1 MPAARKESNA
11 DLCRKRHIVMVS
23 TRYGCCSHTQNTHAL
38 IYSIVNLIVMEF
50 LIVKVLSSW
59 GKQKRVS
66 KAAKMKKWVAN
77 RAKYGTKKRFL
88 TNSTQIFTRRKQ
100 KT

>member
-1 MPAARKESNA
+1 
-11 DLCRKRHIVMVS
+11 
-23 TRYGCCSHTQNTHAL
+23 
-38 IYSIVNLIVMEF
+38 MEF